1 MKPIVIYLDK
11 HDDEIKLTRKEF
23 EEYINKAYDQGYA
36 CGYAE
41 GKKYYPWWGNGTI
54 TATNAIPQ
62 PKEVLYG
69 TGTPTSE
76 PNIKIT
82 CDTDRNSVFASGSNI
97 TTTTLFHP
105 GDNAVEKVTATNSM
119 NNTVFEAVSKALKE
133 LGEEK

>member
-41 GKKYYPWWGNGTI
+41 GKKYYPWWGNSGITYTQTNVPREITYGTGKKYDPNDTQI
-54 TATNAIPQ
+54 TCNTIPQ

-69 TGTPTSE
+69 TTTGKTAT
-76 PNIKIT
+76 
-82 CDTDRNSVFASGSNI
+82 NSVY
-97 TTTTLFHP
+97 T
-105 GDNAVEKVTATNSM
+105 GDNAVTDSTIP
-119 NNTVFEAVSKALKE
+119 EAVSKILQE
-133 LGEEK
+133 LGERK

>member
-41 GKKYYPWWGNGTI
+41 GKKYYPWWNYTGNTI
-54 TATNAIPQ
+54 QSTSTMPQ
-62 PKEVLYG
+62 PKEVYYG
-69 TGTPTSE
+69 TGTPTPE
-76 PNIKIT
+76 PGIKIT
-82 CDTDRNSVFASGSNI
+82 CDNDRNSVLAPGSNI

-105 GDNAVEKVTATNSM
+105 GDNAVEKVTATNGTD
-119 NNTVFEAVSKALKE
+119 NTVFEAVRKVLNELKE
-133 LGEEK
+133 

>member
-41 GKKYYPWWGNGTI
+41 GKKYYPWWNYTGNTI
-54 TATNAIPQ
+54 QSTSTFPQ
-62 PKEVLYG
+62 PKEVYYG
-69 TGTPTSE
+69 TGTPTPE
-76 PNIKIT
+76 PSIKIT
-82 CDTDRNSVFASGSNI
+82 CDTDKNSVFAPGGKI
-97 TTTTLFHP
+97 TATNSIYP
-105 GDNAVEKVTATNSM
+105 GDNAVEKMYEPNG
-119 NNTVFEAVSKALKE
+119 TVFEAVAKALKE